1 MLLSCEC
8 PQKQAHV
15 PGSREKKLILREE
28 RGSPK
33 IRWEH
38 IVTKHTLWYTSTCA
52 RARTQTCTQ
61 TQEHTAEVVNNWWCC
76 GCLVDAKAPGR
87 QKCFCQQLP
96 NRVAAWLLLCVC
108 MTRAP
113 MWRAQAASLAV
124 SHKSSK
130 SGPRHERSVSSS
142 SPLIG
147 LDWSRA
153 EVTCSVIGWHWS
165 RWKIFLFPF
174 LPFLQCSG
182 KWFCVYVRVYVQSV
196 FVCVHVRRV
205 YVACSSMC
213 ECVFVFVCWL
223 TWPSV
228 QYYAQAQVTSSRAK
242 HCWKTEVSFH
252 ASIHARW
259 VTVTSL
265 KRWCKYTKTN

>member
-1 MLLSCEC
+1 MLGRCQSTRTAKNVSVNSF
-8 PQKQAHV
+8 QK
-15 PGSREKKLILREE
+15 GL
-28 RGSPK
+28 
-33 IRWEH
+33 
-38 IVTKHTLWYTSTCA
+38 
-52 RARTQTCTQ
+52 
-61 TQEHTAEVVNNWWCC
+61 
-76 GCLVDAKAPGR
+76 
-87 QKCFCQQLP
+87 
-96 NRVAAWLLLCVC
+96 AAWLLLCVC
-108 MTRAP
+108 MTQAP

-124 SHKSSK
+124 SYNSSK

-165 RWKIFLFPF
+165 RWKIFPFPF
-174 LPFLQCSG
+174 LPFLECSG
-182 KWFCVYVRVYVQSV
+182 KWFCVYMCVYIQSV
-196 FVCVHVRRV
+196 FVCVHARRV
-205 YVACSSMC
+205 YVACSSKC
-213 ECVFVFVCWL
+213 ECVFVCWL

-228 QYYAQAQVTSSRAK
+228 QYYAQAEVTSSSAK

-265 KRWCKYTKTN
+265 NRWCKYTKNQLILQKEWASQLSEVGSVGQKLKAVCPHRPLCVSLSSRGCCSSWKK